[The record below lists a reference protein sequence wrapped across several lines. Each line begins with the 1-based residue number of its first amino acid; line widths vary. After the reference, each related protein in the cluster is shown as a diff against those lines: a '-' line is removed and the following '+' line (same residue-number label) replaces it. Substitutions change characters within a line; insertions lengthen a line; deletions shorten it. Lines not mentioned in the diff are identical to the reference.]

1 MSFLIALGRK
11 LNIQNHWLGRQ
22 IAADY
27 TIIKTRTP
35 KATGNHVMY
44 DRGAWFL
51 RVIMSSSGALLS
63 LLSVKKQKHF
73 SLVRV
78 MNLSLRRRLITPAST
93 LAILDMTKKNSSSDY
108 LISLFR
114 LLLLYVRV
122 LVSGILART
131 TPNVKAVLLTRVT
144 AVCFLMDTR
153 VRLVMKVTLFTRIGR
168 FTTFKNLCE
177 NSKTTETQW
186 LN

>member
-22 IAADY
+22 VAADY

-93 LAILDMTKKNSSSDY
+93 LAILDMTKKK
-108 LISLFR
+108 LI
-114 LLLLYVRV
+114 
-122 LVSGILART
+122 
-131 TPNVKAVLLTRVT
+131 
-144 AVCFLMDTR
+144 
-153 VRLVMKVTLFTRIGR
+153 
-168 FTTFKNLCE
+168 
-177 NSKTTETQW
+177 QW
-186 LN
+186 LFNIVISITAFVCQSACIRNPCKNNAKCQSGFTDKGYRCMCSDGYQGQACDEGNTVYTNR

>member
-1 MSFLIALGRK
+1 
-11 LNIQNHWLGRQ
+11 
-22 IAADY
+22 
-27 TIIKTRTP
+27 
-35 KATGNHVMY
+35 
-44 DRGAWFL
+44 
-51 RVIMSSSGALLS
+51 MSSSGALLS
-63 LLSVKKQKHF
+63 LLSVKKQKYF

-78 MNLSLRRRLITPAST
+78 MNLSLRLRLITPAST

-144 AVCFLMDTR
+144 AVCVLMDTK
-153 VRLVMKVTLFTRIGR
+153 VRLVMKVTLFT
-168 FTTFKNLCE
+168 
-177 NSKTTETQW
+177 
-186 LN
+186 

>member
-1 MSFLIALGRK
+1 
-11 LNIQNHWLGRQ
+11 
-22 IAADY
+22 
-27 TIIKTRTP
+27 
-35 KATGNHVMY
+35 MY

-63 LLSVKKQKHF
+63 LLSVKKQKYF

-78 MNLSLRRRLITPAST
+78 MNLSLRLRLITPAST
-93 LAILDMTKKNSSSDY
+93 LAILDMTKKKNSSSEY

-144 AVCFLMDTR
+144 AVCVLMDTR
-153 VRLVMKVTLFTRIGR
+153 VRLVMKVTLFTWIGSSQLLKPMWK
-168 FTTFKNLCE
+168 F
-177 NSKTTETQW
+177 
-186 LN
+186 